1 MERLHARIYGVVQG
15 VGFRHFVW
23 KQALRLNLT
32 GWVRNRRDGSVE
44 VVAEGP
50 RSALEDL
57 LQELHRG
64 PWGAR
69 VDRVE
74 VSWEPA
80 SQEFLDFEVR
90 PTV

>member
-1 MERLHARIYGVVQG
+1 MERLHARVYGVVQG

-23 KQALRLNLT
+23 KHALSLRLT

-44 VVAEGP
+44 VVAEGS
-50 RSALEDL
+50 RENLETL
-57 LQELHRG
+57 LAYLHQG
-64 PWGAR
+64 PLGAR

-74 VSWEPA
+74 VQWEPPTH
-80 SQEFLDFEVR
+80 EFLDFEIR